1 MNFHNLHCRQ
11 QLFSVTGC
19 FWHTGSVHVL
29 EWSCLAYW
37 VSTVLFILYVCSV
50 YEYAW
55 TCAVYACSF
64 NRSFKALLKLPSLVK
79 SLHQLSSTHGI
90 TPLLEVFAPQLV
102 STGVKNILAEEQSDF
117 YVKPLLGIAL
127 ELLNEIEFER
137 SLVITI
143 GRSVLA
149 WQWEKFLVL
158 FVHVFM
164 YSGIPMSQNLERNE
178 NSFKKLRVK
187 E

>member
-1 MNFHNLHCRQ
+1 MYKCRSSFQFDSYNSHVFSSIQCLCMNMCA
-11 QLFSVTGC
+11 
-19 FWHTGSVHVL
+19 
-29 EWSCLAYW
+29 CL
-37 VSTVLFILYVCSV
+37 
-50 YEYAW
+50 
-55 TCAVYACSF
+55 F

-90 TPLLEVFAPQLV
+90 TPLLEVFVPQLV

-117 YVKPLLGIAL
+117 YMKPLLGIAL
-127 ELLNEIEFER
+127 ELLSEIEFER

-143 GRSVLA
+143 GRSVLT
-149 WQWEKFLVL
+149 WQWERFLVL
-158 FVHVFM
+158 LVHVFM
-164 YSGIPMSQNLERNE
+164 YSGLPMSRNLERNK